1 MNIKKFEPPRLVSLP
16 KTRRLSWIPTAL
28 EFTQQ
33 VILGCWMGGILIF
46 GVLAVPQLRI
56 VIDDGRDAAWAAL
69 ELAMQLNFVSA
80 GAGSFLLLVTLMMY
94 LLALRSQRATFIQ
107 IAVVL
112 AMTSAAVASH
122 VLVGPK
128 IADILRAHPDLAL
141 LSSDLRSRLDALG
154 GWNAALMASQFG
166 LGCVALAP
174 GVRRWYRYVA
184 PRESGDEPF
193 LIAADGE

>member
-33 VILGCWMGGILIF
+33 VVLGSWMGGILVF
-46 GVLAVPQLRI
+46 GVLAVPQLRL
-56 VIDDGRDAAWAAL
+56 VVDDARDAAWAAL
-69 ELAMQLNFVSA
+69 ELSMQLNFVSA

-94 LLALRSQRATFIQ
+94 LLALREQRATFVQ
-107 IAVVL
+107 IAVIL
-112 AMTSAAVASH
+112 GMTGAAVASH
-122 VLVGPK
+122 VAVGPR
-128 IADILRAHPDLAL
+128 IADILREHPDLAL
-141 LSSDLRSRLDALG
+141 LAPDLRTTLDALG
-154 GWNAALMASQFG
+154 AWNAALMTVQFV

-174 GVRRWYRYVA
+174 GVRRWYRYVS
-184 PRESGDEPF
+184 PNESGDEPF